1 MAFAPNNFKK
11 IRVAIL
17 ATHPIQYQAPLWRTL
32 AMDTRLDIHVVY
44 GSDLS
49 VRGYRDKEFG
59 VRVQWDTPLLAGY
72 SYEFLER
79 DPSLDQISFRR
90 PSGKGLGAS
99 LDRFRPDVAVL
110 NAYHGLYP
118 LRGLLEARLRGI
130 PVVMRHEASD
140 EALTRTPLKSLVRDV
155 ALRALYSQIA
165 CFAAIGTN
173 ARRHLLRLGVPGARI
188 GRTPYCVDSEALEHQ
203 YTQWMPQRPALRQAL
218 NVREEDYVLIFSGK
232 LIPKKQPLLLLSAIA
247 LLPSKVRN
255 RLHLVIIGDGA
266 QRSEVETR
274 GRELLGARLHLVG
287 FVNQSQVGRWYAVA
301 DCLVL
306 PSQRGA
312 GETWG
317 LVVNEGM
324 QFGLRIVVSDGV
336 GCAPDLLNDSTGQIF
351 PANDV
356 EALAQVLACE
366 RARTI
371 QYHAASRDRAR
382 CYSLFSA
389 ANGLKETLVGVA
401 GSSPNFAVSRAW

>member
-1 MAFAPNNFKK
+1 MASALNNFKK

-17 ATHPIQYQAPLWRTL
+17 ATHPIQYQAPLWRSL

-59 VRVQWDTPLLAGY
+59 VQVQWDTPLLAGY

-79 DPSLDQISFRR
+79 DPSLEQISFRR

-118 LRGLLEARLRGI
+118 LRGLLQARLRGI

-188 GRTPYCVDSEALEHQ
+188 GRAPYCVDSEALEHQ

-218 NVREEDYVLIFSGK
+218 NVKEEDYVLIFSGK
-232 LIPKKQPLLLLSAIA
+232 LIPKKQPLLLLNAIGV
-247 LLPSKVRN
+247 LPPDIRS
-255 RLHLVIIGDGA
+255 RLHLIIMGDGA
-266 QRSEVETR
+266 QRAEVEQQ
-274 GRELLGARLHLVG
+274 GRQLLGKRLHLLG
-287 FVNQSQVGRWYAVA
+287 FVNQSQVGRWYAAA

-317 LVVNEGM
+317 LVINEGL
-324 QFGLRIVVSDGV
+324 QFGLRVAVSDGV
-336 GCAPDLLNDSTGQIF
+336 GCWPDLVDDSTGHVF
-351 PANDV
+351 PADNV
-356 EALAQVLACE
+356 EAIAKLVACDRARGFSYHSACRE
-366 RARTI
+366 RARLYAL
-371 QYHAASRDRAR
+371 QKAAEGLTDML
-382 CYSLFSA
+382 CSA
-389 ANGLKETLVGVA
+389 AVA
-401 GSSPNFAVSRAW
+401 KLN